1 MMRWPAAGV
10 AGRTVV
16 APREVG
22 VSLRGGG
29 AGGEGRGGR
38 GAEGERCPGCDSWLS
53 GAVEIQFEERS
64 KFEFKVKYTPWM

>member
-22 VSLRGGG
+22 VSWGGG
-29 AGGEGRGGR
+29 EQEERAGGEGDALDVTLG
-38 GAEGERCPGCDSWLS
+38 
-53 GAVEIQFEERS
+53 
-64 KFEFKVKYTPWM
+64 

>member
-22 VSLRGGG
+22 VSLGGWG
-29 AGGEGRGGR
+29 AGGEGRGEGGR
-38 GAEGERCPGCDSWLS
+38 GSAALDVTLG
-53 GAVEIQFEERS
+53 
-64 KFEFKVKYTPWM
+64 